1 MDGNKNYQF
10 VIGNWMEGEEKNYST
25 YEQVMEEYYGW
36 ICTGFGISERGIDNE
51 EKKNQNFNFVI
62 DILFDFNMYSFLS
75 NEIK

>member
-1 MDGNKNYQF
+1 
-10 VIGNWMEGEEKNYST
+10 
-25 YEQVMEEYYGW
+25 MEEYYGW